1 MIFQLTYTA
10 YATEIRSSLCNNV
23 TFLLFTYAKLERY
36 HLLYLQFILIVIV
49 IYNNINWL
57 QPKNNMSPAPT
68 TVGQLM
74 TEKLETINP
83 SDTAQEAAKK
93 MRDKK
98 VSSLVITDREDRPI
112 GIVTERD
119 LVRQVCTRDVNSN
132 AVIVHQIMSSP
143 LVTIDANSSAEV
155 AADIMIQNK
164 VRHLLVMDENKVLGI
179 ITPSDFTGYL
189 KEKLNLDDVNAR
201 ILQSLKEE
209 EEKEK

>member
-1 MIFQLTYTA
+1 MPS
-10 YATEIRSSLCNNV
+10 AT
-23 TFLLFTYAKLERY
+23 
-36 HLLYLQFILIVIV
+36 
-49 IYNNINWL
+49 
-57 QPKNNMSPAPT
+57 T

-74 TEKLETINP
+74 TERLETISP

-98 VSSLVITDREDRPI
+98 VSSLVVTDVEDKPI

-119 LVRQVCTRDVNSN
+119 LVRQVCTKVINSN
-132 AVIVHQIMSSP
+132 DVIVHRIMSSP
-143 LVTIDANSSAEV
+143 LATIDANSSVEV

-164 VRHLLVMDENKVLGI
+164 VRHLLVVDENKVLGI

-201 ILQSLKEE
+201 ILQSLKEDE
-209 EEKEK
+209 EEKENEK

>member
-1 MIFQLTYTA
+1 MPS
-10 YATEIRSSLCNNV
+10 AT
-23 TFLLFTYAKLERY
+23 
-36 HLLYLQFILIVIV
+36 
-49 IYNNINWL
+49 
-57 QPKNNMSPAPT
+57 T

-74 TEKLETINP
+74 TERLETISP

-98 VSSLVITDREDRPI
+98 VSSLVVTDVEDKPI

-119 LVRQVCTRDVNSN
+119 LVRQVCTKVINSN
-132 AVIVHQIMSSP
+132 DVIVHHIMSSP
-143 LVTIDANSSAEV
+143 LATIDANSSIEV

-164 VRHLLVMDENKVLGI
+164 VRHLLVVDENKVLGI

-201 ILQSLKEE
+201 ILQSLKEDK
-209 EEKEK
+209 EEKENEK

>member
-1 MIFQLTYTA
+1 MPTA
-10 YATEIRSSLCNNV
+10 T
-23 TFLLFTYAKLERY
+23 
-36 HLLYLQFILIVIV
+36 
-49 IYNNINWL
+49 
-57 QPKNNMSPAPT
+57 T

-74 TEKLETINP
+74 TERLETISP

-98 VSSLVITDREDRPI
+98 VSSLVVTDVEDKPI

-119 LVRQVCTRDVNSN
+119 LVRQVCTKVINSN
-132 AVIVHQIMSSP
+132 DVIVHRIMSSP
-143 LVTIDANSSAEV
+143 LATIDANSSVEV

-164 VRHLLVMDENKVLGI
+164 VRHLLVVDENKVLGI

-201 ILQSLKEE
+201 ILQSLKEDE
-209 EEKEK
+209 EGESESKTQLP

>member
-1 MIFQLTYTA
+1 MPSA
-10 YATEIRSSLCNNV
+10 
-23 TFLLFTYAKLERY
+23 
-36 HLLYLQFILIVIV
+36 
-49 IYNNINWL
+49 
-57 QPKNNMSPAPT
+57 MT

-74 TEKLETINP
+74 TERLETISP

-98 VSSLVITDREDRPI
+98 VSSLVITDVEDKPI

-119 LVRQVCTRDVNSN
+119 LVRQVCTKVINSN
-132 AVIVHQIMSSP
+132 AVIVHHIMSSP
-143 LVTIDANSSAEV
+143 LATIDANSSVEV

-164 VRHLLVMDENKVLGI
+164 VRHLLVVDENKVLGI

-201 ILQSLKEE
+201 ILQSLKEDK
-209 EEKEK
+209 EEKENEK

>member
-1 MIFQLTYTA
+1 MPS
-10 YATEIRSSLCNNV
+10 AT
-23 TFLLFTYAKLERY
+23 
-36 HLLYLQFILIVIV
+36 
-49 IYNNINWL
+49 
-57 QPKNNMSPAPT
+57 T

-74 TEKLETINP
+74 TERLETISP

-98 VSSLVITDREDRPI
+98 VSSLVVTDVEDKPI

-119 LVRQVCTRDVNSN
+119 LVRQVCTKAINSN
-132 AVIVHQIMSSP
+132 DVIVHRIMSSP
-143 LVTIDANSSAEV
+143 LATIDANSSVEV

-164 VRHLLVMDENKVLGI
+164 VRHLLVVDENKVLGI

-201 ILQSLKEE
+201 ILQSLKEDE
-209 EEKEK
+209 EEENSSTTISKSTA

>member
-1 MIFQLTYTA
+1 MPA
-10 YATEIRSSLCNNV
+10 
-23 TFLLFTYAKLERY
+23 
-36 HLLYLQFILIVIV
+36 
-49 IYNNINWL
+49 
-57 QPKNNMSPAPT
+57 APT

-74 TEKLETINP
+74 TERLETISP

-98 VSSLVITDREDRPI
+98 VSSLVVTDVEDKPI

-119 LVRQVCTRDVNSN
+119 LVRQVCTKVINSN
-132 AVIVHQIMSSP
+132 DVIIHHIMSSP
-143 LVTIDANSSAEV
+143 LATIDANSSVEV

-164 VRHLLVMDENKVLGI
+164 VRHLLVVDENKVLGI

-201 ILQSLKEE
+201 ILQSLKEDE
-209 EEKEK
+209 EEKENEK